1 MTDDTPSP
9 PKLASYVAQ
18 IVAAYASHHEVTTE
32 ALPKLIQS
40 VHAGL
45 ASLGSPP
52 PAVTEALTPAVPI
65 KKSVFADHILCLED
79 GKSFKTLKRHLEKD
93 HGMTPQ
99 QYRERWGLPAS
110 YPVVAPSYAATRSAL
125 AKGIGL
131 GRKPGL
137 PRAATEVEDAA
148 ARGAEPAVRKIPAGK
163 RGRKSKP
170 RRAAP

>member
-1 MTDDTPSP
+1 MTDDIPSP

-18 IVAAYASHHEVTTE
+18 IVAAYASNHEVTTE

-52 PAVTEALTPAVPI
+52 PAAAETLTPAVPI
-65 KKSVFADHILCLED
+65 KKSVFPDHILCLED

-99 QYRERWGLPAS
+99 QYRERWGLPVG

-137 PRAATEVEDAA
+137 QGVAAEIEDEASGEVE
-148 ARGAEPAVRKIPAGK
+148 PLVRKIPAGK
-163 RGRKSKP
+163 RGGKP
-170 RRAAP
+170 KD